1 MARTTEKTR
10 AVVTGGNSGIGLET
24 VKMLLEKGAE
34 VLVLDKDCGAARNR
48 FLAARN
54 DGRLALGEVDI
65 VDQQAVRAAVDSWS
79 AGKGPIEALVNS
91 AGIVLTV
98 PFKDETPEDWHRVIS
113 VNLTGV
119 YNTCS
124 VVVPHMVAGGRG
136 AIVNV
141 SSISGLKPSVFSSS
155 AYCASKAGV
164 IGFSRCLASQL
175 AQNQI
180 RVNCVAPC
188 TTDTPMIEAVDAD
201 VKEAYRRSVPLGRLA
216 QAGDIAS
223 AILYLLS
230 DESSFVTGET
240 INVNGGL
247 HMP

>member
-1 MARTTEKTR
+1 
-10 AVVTGGNSGIGLET
+10 VTGGNSGIGLET
-24 VKMLLEKGAE
+24 VSRLLEKNAE
-34 VLVLDKDCGAARNR
+34 VLVLDKTCAAAKKR
-48 FLAARN
+48 FPAAQD
-54 DGRLALGEVDI
+54 DGRLTLSEVDI
-65 VDQQAVRAAVDSWS
+65 VDQQAVRTAVDGWV

-98 PFKDETPEDWHRVIS
+98 PFQDETPEDWHRVLS

-119 YNTCS
+119 FNTCS
-124 VVVPHMVAGGRG
+124 AVVPHMAANGRG
-136 AIVNV
+136 SIVNV

-175 AQNQI
+175 ASSQI

-188 TTDTPMIEAVDAD
+188 TTDTPMIEAVNVD
-201 VKEAYRRSVPLGRLA
+201 VREAYRMSVPLGRLA